1 MLCETQRKRVNYM
14 LKKEDIHDKCK
25 ILIQLF
31 ICFLCTIAVILPIS
45 YVSYNRCIAK
55 ATWTQTEETV
65 ICYDITEEA
74 IATAINTPF
83 VTRTVYWV
91 RPVASSDI
99 GYQVDE
105 PFALDE
111 IRTQYTIAATAN
123 WGPQK
128 YVYHVTYFDA
138 TQESTQK
145 DMLLAKL
152 YKNVRED
159 VACVGVVISMILT
172 FLLYFFVEM
181 YNYYKAERAYM
192 DIDH

>member
-1 MLCETQRKRVNYM
+1 MI
-14 LKKEDIHDKCK
+14 KKEAIHDTCK
-25 ILIQLF
+25 ILIQMI
-31 ICFLCTIAVILPIS
+31 ICLLCTTAIILPIS

-83 VTRTVYWV
+83 VTRTVCWV

-99 GYQVDE
+99 GYKVDA

-111 IRTQYTIAATAN
+111 IRTQYTITVTAN
-123 WGPQK
+123 RGYQK
-128 YVYHVTYFDA
+128 YMYHVTYFDA

-159 VACVGVVISMILT
+159 VVFVGVGISIILAG
-172 FLLYFFVEM
+172 LLYFL
-181 YNYYKAERAYM
+181 
-192 DIDH
+192 